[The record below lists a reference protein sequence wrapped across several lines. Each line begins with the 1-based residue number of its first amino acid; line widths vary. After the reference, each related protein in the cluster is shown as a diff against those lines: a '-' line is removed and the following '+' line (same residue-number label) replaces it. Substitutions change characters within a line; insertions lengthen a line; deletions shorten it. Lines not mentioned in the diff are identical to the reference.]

1 MGQDNSKIRVVNIGG
16 EGQTNLALNVDGT
29 VFLPG
34 DLIKIISVK
43 KNVEHK
49 PVNQLD
55 ENVLALPNLD
65 QHFVIESIS
74 SEQFKWTDGLNPIN
88 VHIMRIY
95 TSAPEGHPKL
105 YFNMLIGKNNK
116 IVLPSGNEHNDYAIT
131 FSNVNQ

>member
-1 MGQDNSKIRVVNIGG
+1 MGQKQSNVSIVNTGKG
-16 EGQTNLALNVDGT
+16 EGQTNLALNVDGI
-29 VFLPG
+29 VFSPD
-34 DLIKIISVK
+34 DLIKIISVE

-49 PVNQLD
+49 PLNQLD

-95 TSAPEGHPKL
+95 TSAPEGHPNS
-105 YFNMLIGKNNK
+105 YYNVLITDDRM
-116 IVLPSGNEHNDYAIT
+116 VLPSGNGENDYRI
-131 FSNVNQ
+131 NIEEVNQ

>member
-1 MGQDNSKIRVVNIGG
+1 MGQENSKIRVVNIGG

-29 VFLPG
+29 VFSRG
-34 DLIKIISVK
+34 NLIKIISVK

-49 PVNQLD
+49 PLNQLD

-95 TSAPEGHPKL
+95 TSAPEGHPNS
-105 YFNMLIGKNNK
+105 YSNVLITDDK
-116 IVLPSGNEHNDYAIT
+116 IVLPSENGHNDYAIT